1 MLSSYILKA
10 WAGGR
15 AAASKG
21 ASGSIAS
28 ARMLQ
33 SVVEPRPSA
42 AATHPAHQPPSLSRV
57 FRKNEGG
64 RGGWRATRTSSCPVW
79 SPSATL
85 PQHRASSTG
94 PEGSSRSGTMPEAEN
109 SSSGSSSSKFRFAQR
124 NSFAGLDGFSLQGGR
139 VRFDDDDDGS
149 SSSSSNAYGHDLD
162 GIDTAMQS
170 TGTAT
175 GKKKKSVHLNRGKF
189 IDKKRIL
196 ARGGRGGTWRTATLP
211 CTTLH

>member
-64 RGGWRATRTSSCPVW
+64 
-79 SPSATL
+79 
-85 PQHRASSTG
+85 
-94 PEGSSRSGTMPEAEN
+94 
-109 SSSGSSSSKFRFAQR
+109 
-124 NSFAGLDGFSLQGGR
+124 GR
-139 VRFDDDDDGS
+139 VASDKNFLLSGVVAVCDFAAAPSIQYR
-149 SSSSSNAYGHDLD
+149 
-162 GIDTAMQS
+162 
-170 TGTAT
+170 TGRQQPFWD
-175 GKKKKSVHLNRGKF
+175 H
-189 IDKKRIL
+189 
-196 ARGGRGGTWRTATLP
+196 ARSRE
-211 CTTLH
+211 